1 MHQIKG
7 TSINSMDERAPGLA
21 EGVEQ
26 LHISMVMEFTPTE
39 SSRESCMLDIHIQI
53 NKGGKHIR

>member
-21 EGVEQ
+21 EGIEQ
-26 LHISMVMEFTPTE
+26 LHISMVMEFA
-39 SSRESCMLDIHIQI
+39 
-53 NKGGKHIR
+53 N